1 MTIDFKTPQDDNIP
15 SIHDQIK
22 NKVIFS
28 KEHWTIKSLLAAHWI
43 NYNYYYRAM
52 SYWKASKHLLQ
63 KLVDIG
69 IILDDDILIN
79 IYPKM

>member
-15 SIHDQIK
+15 SIHDQVK
-22 NKVIFS
+22 NKVLFS
-28 KEHWTIKSLLAAHWI
+28 KEHWNIKSFMHDNWI

-52 SYWKASKHLLQ
+52 SYWKASKKLLQ
-63 KLVDIG
+63 KLVSIG
-69 IILDDDILIN
+69 IVLNDSILKH